1 MGWGLN
7 DGKENDQQ
15 SYKSIQNVPGVE
27 NGGPA
32 LIGQAFGGFGG
43 PGRWP
48 IINENQA
55 NGHKERETGPN
66 SPWARGLAILLIYL
80 YHI

>member
-1 MGWGLN
+1 MMAKRTTN
-7 DGKENDQQ
+7 NHTNQ
-15 SYKSIQNVPGVE
+15 SKMCPGVE

-43 PGRWP
+43 PGRRP

-66 SPWARGLAILLIYL
+66 SPWDRGLAILLIYL
-80 YHI
+80 YHICIYR